1 MELLCTQHSNPVNNV
16 DIHNN
21 IHEGEN
27 IRKIKCVL
35 APHAKC
41 LSWPITQL
49 GMGGSTDSA

>member
-1 MELLCTQHSNPVNNV
+1 MQHSNPVNNV